1 MVNEKKVLQM
11 LSLCSKAG
19 KVASGE
25 FQCEDAVRRGTA
37 CVVLVSGDASDNT
50 CKKFSNKC
58 EFYEVPF
65 YKLSCDK
72 EDLGRAIG
80 KEKRSCVAVT
90 DGGLAGALLKNLKEN
105 E

>member
-1 MVNEKKVLQM
+1 MVNEKKVMQM
-11 LSLCSKAG
+11 LSISSKAG

-25 FQCEDAVRRGTA
+25 FQCEEVIRKGSA
-37 CVVLVSGDASDNT
+37 CVVLVSADASDNT

-58 EFYEVPF
+58 EFYGVPF

-72 EDLGRAIG
+72 EVLGRTIG

-90 DGGLAGALLKNLKEN
+90 DEGLAGALLKNLKEN